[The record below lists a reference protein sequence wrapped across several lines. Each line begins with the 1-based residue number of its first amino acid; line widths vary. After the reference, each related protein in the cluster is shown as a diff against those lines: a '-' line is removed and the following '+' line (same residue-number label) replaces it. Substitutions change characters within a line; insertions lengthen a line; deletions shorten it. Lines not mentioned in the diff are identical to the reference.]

1 MAGSL
6 AHGLFHW
13 HEGDFI
19 DAVQDAEAAVAIN
32 PHDANTRSFL
42 ARVQIAAGNPERAIE
57 WIEATRVD
65 PNLQRNTR
73 ILAWAYYLTGEYE
86 KSIEAAKQHVKLS
99 REFPAEVYLF
109 IAADN
114 VRLGRIPEART
125 ALATLL
131 KEKPTWSLAMERAWE
146 LDWPY
151 KDKAVF
157 DRWMADL
164 AAAGYPEL
172 PFGDTVKGYERLT
185 TEELK
190 ELTFGHTVRGRD
202 LDTGKAYVDLI
213 ASDGSVRSADDYGTD
228 TAVVSYLND
237 GLICYR
243 WTDWGSGCGSIFRKP
258 TESPEKQHEFF
269 YIIPCCR
276 YKISVH

>member
-1 MAGSL
+1 
-6 AHGLFHW
+6 
-13 HEGDFI
+13 
-19 DAVQDAEAAVAIN
+19 
-32 PHDANTRSFL
+32 
-42 ARVQIAAGNPERAIE
+42 VQIAAGNPERAIE
-57 WIEATRVD
+57 WIEATRLD

-114 VRLGRIPEART
+114 VRLGRLPEARA

-131 KEKPTWSLAMERAWE
+131 KEKPTWSLATERAWE

-151 KDKAVF
+151 KDKAVLG
-157 DRWMADL
+157 RWLADL

-190 ELTFGHTVRGRD
+190 HLTFGHTVRGRD
-202 LDTGKAYVDLI
+202 LDTGSAYVDVI
-213 ASDGSVRSADDYGTD
+213 ASDGSVRTTGDYGTD
-228 TAVVSYLND
+228 TGVVSYLND

-243 WTDWGSGCGSIFRKP
+243 WTDWGSDCGSIFRKQS
-258 TESPEKQHEFF
+258 ESPEKQHEFL
-269 YIIPCCR
+269 YIILCCR
-276 YKISVH
+276 YQISVH